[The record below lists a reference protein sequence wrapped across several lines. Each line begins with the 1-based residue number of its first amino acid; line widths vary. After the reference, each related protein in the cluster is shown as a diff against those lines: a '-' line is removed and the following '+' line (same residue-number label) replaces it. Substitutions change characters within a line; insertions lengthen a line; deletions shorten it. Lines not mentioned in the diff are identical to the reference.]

1 MVVNRITTMGG
12 RAGGGARGGRDQ
24 GFGVG
29 PDGRAYVPGYNGH
42 QKPNWGYVGPSKQHV
57 ANPEN
62 VVDFQSNR
70 YKNTVV
76 TFNKDATATI
86 HKFKT
91 KRLYSDF
98 VSALTKG
105 GVKDVSVYV

>member
-1 MVVNRITTMGG
+1 MGG
-12 RAGGGARGGRDQ
+12 RAGGGARGRDQ

-42 QKPNWGYVGPSKQHV
+42 QKPNWGFVGPSKQHV
-57 ANPEN
+57 ANPAN

-70 YKNTVV
+70 YKNSVV

-86 HKFKT
+86 HHFKT
-91 KRLYSDF
+91 KSEYSKF
-98 VSALTKG
+98 VSALEKG
-105 GVKDVSVYV
+105 GVKDVTQYV